1 MSREPVRPSIIAV
14 SARKIIDSSQIANTL
29 ESMAGKLATQ
39 HRETASLI
47 VVGIA
52 NGGILVAERLA
63 ALLGQKLGR
72 PIPTGVL
79 SVAFQRDDIG
89 LNPIPNETEPTHLP
103 GDVDGATVLLVDD
116 VIFGGRTIRAA
127 IEELFS
133 LGRPSR
139 VQLAVLVDR
148 GNRRLP
154 FAADVTGFVEP
165 TEPAEKVIVTLD
177 PDDPRKDSIHI
188 LASA

>member
-1 MSREPVRPSIIAV
+1 MSREPGGPSIAAV
-14 SARKIIDSSQIANTL
+14 SVRKIIDSTQIAHAL
-29 ESMAGKLATQ
+29 ESMAEKVAEL
-39 HRETASLI
+39 HRDTPSLI

-63 ALLGQKLGR
+63 ALLGKKLGR
-72 PIPTGVL
+72 SVPTGVL

-89 LNPIPNETEPTHLP
+89 LNPIPDETVATHLP
-103 GDVDGATVLLVDD
+103 TDVDNGTVLLVDD
-116 VIFGGRTIRAA
+116 VMFGGRTIRAA

-133 LGRPSR
+133 MGRPSR

-165 TEPAEKVIVTLD
+165 TKPAERVIVTLD

-188 LASA
+188 LESA

>member
-1 MSREPVRPSIIAV
+1 M
-14 SARKIIDSSQIANTL
+14 SARKIIDSAQIAHAL
-29 ESMAGKLATQ
+29 DSMAEELAERY
-39 HRETASLI
+39 RETPSLI

-63 ALLGQKLGR
+63 ALLGKKLGR
-72 PIPTGVL
+72 PMPTGVL

-89 LNPIPNETEPTHLP
+89 LNPIPKETVPTHLP
-103 GDVDGATVLLVDD
+103 ADVDDATVLLVDD
-116 VIFGGRTIRAA
+116 VIFSGRTIRAA

-133 LGRPSR
+133 MGRPSR

-165 TEPAEKVIVTLD
+165 TDPAEKAIVTLD
-177 PDDPRKDSIHI
+177 PNDPGKDSIHI

>member
-1 MSREPVRPSIIAV
+1 LSTQTTRPSILTV
-14 SARKIIDSSQIANTL
+14 SARKIIDSAQIAHAL
-29 ESMAGKLATQ
+29 DSMAAELAAL
-39 HRETASLI
+39 HRDTGSLI

-52 NGGILVAERLA
+52 NGGVGVAERLA
-63 ALLGQKLGR
+63 ARLSTQLGR
-72 PIPTGVL
+72 PVPTGVL

-89 LNPIPNETEPTHLP
+89 LNPIPKETVPTHLP
-103 GDVDGATVLLVDD
+103 ADVDGATVLLVDD
-116 VIFGGRTIRAA
+116 VLFSGRTIRAA

-139 VQLAVLVDR
+139 VQLAILVDR
-148 GNRRLP
+148 GNRVLP

-165 TEPAEKVIVTLD
+165 TDPGEKVIVTLD
-177 PDDPRKDSIHI
+177 PDDPSRESIRI